1 MDEPPEW
8 VEIKMNCPQ
17 SSSVVLHSV
26 WQNRPAQSMPTKWIG
41 FGEEDSDQ
49 VVAQEGQFVD
59 FWDDC
64 IRLVPPPLGV
74 HWWTLQPALVLS
86 VVD

>member
-1 MDEPPEW
+1 MRQLQLIETDEPPER
-8 VEIKMNCPQ
+8 VDIKMNCPQ
-17 SSSVVLHSV
+17 AAALYYSACGNID
-26 WQNRPAQSMPTKWIG
+26 WPI
-41 FGEEDSDQ
+41 GEEDSDQ

-64 IRLVPPPLGV
+64 GGLVPPPSGV
-74 HWWTLQPALVLS
+74 HWWTLQPAFVLP

>member
-1 MDEPPEW
+1 M
-8 VEIKMNCPQ
+8 
-17 SSSVVLHSV
+17 
-26 WQNRPAQSMPTKWIG
+26 WQNRPAQSMLTKWIG
-41 FGEEDSDQ
+41 FGEEYSDQ

-64 IRLVPPPLGV
+64 GGLVPPPSGV